1 MDERATGQPIRFEH
15 YRVST
20 DEQGRPLKL
29 GEGAM
34 GVTYLAED
42 TNLKVRVALKVIRP
56 QLLGDAEVGQRF
68 QREAQAA
75 ARLRHPNVAGV
86 YHLGM
91 VDNTFFYAME
101 FVEGETVKDRVQ
113 RNGPLPLKEAL
124 EVALQVC
131 EALGAAEKHKMVH
144 RDIKPANIMLE
155 AIEDDLLRV
164 KLIDFGLAK
173 PLHAEA
179 QNSMALQT
187 QAGIFLGTPV
197 FASPEQIQDVPP
209 DSRADF
215 YSLGLTLWYMLEGR
229 TPFEGSLHK
238 VLFDQVHTAPPLGRL
253 LWVPAEIRDLLGK
266 MLEKDPVNRPQ
277 TARELRQKIHDCLRA
292 LATSGTSYTE
302 WQQRFQ
308 VEGKPRSQ
316 PWGMI
321 YEGQDTLSGAVRLH
335 LLRNDRFSDPKAIQG
350 VLGDARRAIDIHHP
364 NILRHLTVFPTSGAQ
379 GTGWMVVT
387 EHPGTQTLLDHLRKV
402 KQLPPA
408 EAIAIIERL
417 ASAIDTC
424 IANDLITADLDPAGI
439 FLKQVPRTEIHALT
453 QTATATTTASVLSA
467 STSETFEVVP
477 KLSPINYSY
486 LTTLRPADETAIGM
500 TQGPFR
506 AEATTPQELVQ
517 RLALLAYQCLGG
529 AVGGAWSR
537 VPRFIPLASLTQK
550 QNDTLR
556 TALVDSTW
564 MRATDFVE
572 AFQQTKTTRRTDET
586 SRVSTSTE
594 ATVMLT
600 SWRMLADLA
609 AEDAS
614 GFSTEQAKEFT
625 GKIEK
630 QEAAPIA
637 APEEPAT
644 SQEEVAEL
652 PRTESES
659 IQETEESPAADAA
672 ENVSHDTASV
682 LDSTLTT
689 ERTQTWG
696 RTEEP
701 SESPAAETTETIAES
716 TIETPPVDLKQPSPD
731 ETETLIL
738 STGVN
743 ELLVTAAPP
752 EIKEGADTIAQS
764 SAESVADQPAAAES
778 GEKTEPEESLTRED
792 AGVEEVAAPAHLTTS
807 SATAEAPAANTPPA
821 EPAAAE
827 VEVQGTSPQT
837 ETHAHASATSSPE
850 MAQEQP
856 PAPSTPEAPGKTE
869 PFAGSS
875 TTQSITT
882 SSSLRPLAPLPT
894 SSPKPA
900 ASTATSAVPLPRQAQ
915 PSQAKSPSA
924 TGTFGDRVKSLPRW
938 VLPAAA
944 ALAALI
950 LIAGIVSLMSD
961 DVDDPVITE
970 DPIDVP
976 PQPPTPPTPPPPAHP
991 TISELLATASASAT
1005 AGDLAK
1011 LDETLA
1017 KTR

>member
-1 MDERATGQPIRFEH
+1 MDIRGEPFPDSAAKWTKPEPPLDSPSVDERATGQPIRFEH

-215 YSLGLTLWYMLEGR
+215 YSLGLSLWFMLEGL

-292 LATSGTSYTE
+292 LATSGTSYSE

-321 YEGQDTLSGAVRLH
+321 FEGQDTLSGAVRLH

-364 NILRHLTVFPTSGAQ
+364 NVLRHLTVFPTSGAQ

-402 KQLPPA
+402 KQLPPT

-439 FLKQVPRTEIHALT
+439 FLKQVPRTEIHALI
-453 QTATATTTASVLSA
+453 QTATATVSAITATSA
-467 STSETFEVVP
+467 ETFEVVP

-537 VPRFIPLASLTQK
+537 VPRFIPLACLTQR
-550 QNDTLR
+550 QNDILR
-556 TALVDSTW
+556 AALVDSTW
-564 MRATDFVE
+564 MLATDFVE
-572 AFQQTKTTRRTDET
+572 AFQQTRTTRRSDET
-586 SRVSTSTE
+586 ARVSTSTE

-609 AEDAS
+609 AADSDE
-614 GFSTEQAKEFT
+614 FSTEHAKEFT

-630 QEAAPIA
+630 PEAGPAP
-637 APEEPAT
+637 APGESLTSEPEPAELSKAECESSVGT
-644 SQEEVAEL
+644 KEGPVAD
-652 PRTESES
+652 TGKSVS
-659 IQETEESPAADAA
+659 DATAPA
-672 ENVSHDTASV
+672 
-682 LDSTLTT
+682 LDSTLAA

-696 RTEEP
+696 RTEHQ
-701 SESPAAETTETIAES
+701 SESAAAQATGTIAES
-716 TIETPPVDLKQPSPD
+716 IVEPPADELKQPSPD
-731 ETETLIL
+731 ETETLLL
-738 STGVN
+738 STRVN
-743 ELLVTAAPP
+743 QLLVTTPPP
-752 EIKEGADTIAQS
+752 EIKEDTGAGTGDHAST
-764 SAESVADQPAAAES
+764 ESVADEPAAVAPEQT
-778 GEKTEPEESLTRED
+778 TETKEPPTEED
-792 AGVEEVAAPAHLTTS
+792 AGVEDVAASAHPTNS
-807 SATAEAPAANTPPA
+807 SVTDEAPSTNAPSE
-821 EPAAAE
+821 EPRTAE
-827 VEVQGTSPQT
+827 VESKD
-837 ETHAHASATSSPE
+837 ASAPTATLTHIPFPE
-850 MAQEQP
+850 VAQKQETQTLLS
-856 PAPSTPEAPGKTE
+856 ASEVSAKASTIASPSTESVG
-869 PFAGSS
+869 
-875 TTQSITT
+875 T
-882 SSSLRPLAPLPT
+882 SSSLKPIAIA
-894 SSPKPA
+894 SSP
-900 ASTATSAVPLPRQAQ
+900 
-915 PSQAKSPSA
+915 
-924 TGTFGDRVKSLPRW
+924 
-938 VLPAAA
+938 
-944 ALAALI
+944 
-950 LIAGIVSLMSD
+950 
-961 DVDDPVITE
+961 
-970 DPIDVP
+970 
-976 PQPPTPPTPPPPAHP
+976 
-991 TISELLATASASAT
+991 ASAP
-1005 AGDLAK
+1005 
-1011 LDETLA
+1011 
-1017 KTR
+1017 